1 MNIFYISQFFLPE
14 NIAGAF
20 RAKETAAAW
29 GKRGHQVTVLTGYP
43 NYPTGK
49 LFPGY
54 SLSFLSEDKSFS
66 EEGIRVLRSK
76 LSIKDNTSFLHRVWN
91 ALSFFF
97 YGTWNVLF
105 RLKKRMPKPQVVV
118 ASSGPIFAGLLGWI
132 ASLRFHC
139 PLIFEIRD
147 ITFKQLLATGKSP
160 RSLSYKGMRFLE
172 LFLCRRAKR
181 VVVVTHGFQT
191 ILEENGIPKGKI
203 RVITNGVDVSV
214 TEKKDTGEFIVSY
227 FGTLGI
233 SQNLRQLFPYFD
245 VISSCVPRSK
255 LLLIGEGAEKEKLR
269 QEIALS
275 QRNDRELLD
284 GVTAAELE
292 PYYGISAMS
301 VAVLNPSDNFRY
313 TLPSKIFQI
322 MGRGIPLLFVGPK
335 GEAAEIIDGAGA
347 GLTLTGTEEE
357 NRNKLATFFS
367 TPHWEQDLK
376 KMGENGAALV
386 REQYSRKKLAEAYLE
401 ILSEIAE
408 PFSWVADP
416 DDRKRTDA
424 GKSGE
429 NKAYSKRN

>member
-1 MNIFYISQFFLPE
+1 M
-14 NIAGAF
+14 
-20 RAKETAAAW
+20 
-29 GKRGHQVTVLTGYP
+29 
-43 NYPTGK
+43 
-49 LFPGY
+49 
-54 SLSFLSEDKSFS
+54 
-66 EEGIRVLRSK
+66 
-76 LSIKDNTSFLHRVWN
+76 
-91 ALSFFF
+91 
-97 YGTWNVLF
+97 
-105 RLKKRMPKPQVVV
+105 
-118 ASSGPIFAGLLGWI
+118 
-132 ASLRFHC
+132 
-139 PLIFEIRD
+139 
-147 ITFKQLLATGKSP
+147 
-160 RSLSYKGMRFLE
+160 
-172 LFLCRRAKR
+172 
-181 VVVVTHGFQT
+181 
-191 ILEENGIPKGKI
+191 
-203 RVITNGVDVSV
+203 
-214 TEKKDTGEFIVSY
+214 
-227 FGTLGI
+227 
-233 SQNLRQLFPYFD
+233 
-245 VISSCVPRSK
+245 ISSCVPRSK